1 MAETENVVRAI
12 IADDEEPSRKHLK
25 SRLLTVWPDLVI
37 SGEAEN
43 GIEAK
48 EMIETILPDIAFLDI
63 KMPGLTGIEVAR
75 ETADKCRIVFITAFD
90 QYAVDAFENEAIDYI
105 LKPATIERLE
115 KTVKRLKAS
124 LPDSS
129 RPEEMSA
136 IFEKLI
142 TEMNKKV
149 TPRYLKWVKVQIRDT
164 IRFIPADQ
172 VYFFKASHG
181 YTAVMTEKNEALIK
195 KTITELAD
203 ELDPDLFVRIHRG
216 TIVNVKYIDRVSS
229 SPKGHCLLRL
239 IGRPEVHRVSRSYT
253 HLVKHM

>member
-1 MAETENVVRAI
+1 
-12 IADDEEPSRKHLK
+12 
-25 SRLLTVWPDLVI
+25 
-37 SGEAEN
+37 
-43 GIEAK
+43 
-48 EMIETILPDIAFLDI
+48 MIETILPDIAFLDI

>member
-1 MAETENVVRAI
+1 MAGTENVVRAI

-25 SRLLTVWPDLVI
+25 SRLLNVWPDLVI
-37 SGEAEN
+37 CGEAEN
-43 GIEAK
+43 GIRAK
-48 EMIETILPDIAFLDI
+48 EMIESILPDIAFLDI

-75 ETADKCRIVFITAFD
+75 ETAGKCRVVFITAFD

-105 LKPATIERLE
+105 LKPATMERLE
-115 KTVKRLKAS
+115 KTVKRLKAA
-124 LPDSS
+124 LPAPSQ
-129 RPEEMSA
+129 PKEMST

-149 TPRYLKWVKVQIRDT
+149 TPRYLKWVKVQIKDT
-164 IRFIPADQ
+164 IRFIPVDQ
-172 VYFFKASHG
+172 IYFFKASHG
-181 YTAVMTEKNEALIK
+181 YTAVMTENNEMLIK

-239 IGRPEVHRVSRSYT
+239 TGRSEVHRVSRSYT
-253 HLVKHM
+253 HLVRHM